1 MLRIVTGSFAP
12 DLEPAL
18 IEEVRRLKA
27 ADPLAP
33 LALIV
38 PSSSLVTYL
47 RRLLVVE
54 SGLPLLNV
62 HFLTFY
68 QLALRLADE
77 WRAAAEPGRVFT
89 QIEIVQD
96 FFCEQLLSHILKRG
110 LPELEPL
117 ARAGSASGAAAAL
130 WATVRD
136 LQDAA
141 VDPALALRAIS
152 EGLFEAD
159 ERPTLRALFTLQAA
173 MVESGRALG
182 VGTADDLTAA
192 VLPWVARS
200 PFLSGL
206 QRACY
211 YGFYDLT
218 QVQLSFFEAVTA
230 HVDATLYF
238 PQGRRRGFAFAQ
250 RFFDRHL
257 SATEISREAAGA
269 DAAARRPACPVRVWS
284 AVGAEDELATV
295 CKEMLNLV
303 ETHGYRFDE
312 IGLAAR
318 TLTPYQAS
326 LRQLFDEHRI
336 PFGATGGT
344 PVTREP
350 LAKALL
356 QLAWLPASGFTR
368 QAVLDL
374 LTSPFYPVGPETES
388 AGVGEPRPDCWKR
401 LAGEA
406 GILRGEEDWK
416 RLAVAQAADGRGGE
430 REGQAN
436 ILWTLAA
443 RLIRNCRALPERGGF
458 AELTDAFV
466 ALAER
471 HVTPSGPKT
480 GGQES
485 AHDQVLSAV
494 ESVLA
499 QLRQL
504 DRLGVEVA
512 WEEWARAFAKA
523 MERTTVPITT
533 VQTQGVTVVDAMAAR
548 GLSFRALFVI
558 GLNEKVFPR
567 VIREDAFLRDRDR
580 RALAETL
587 GFKLDEKLAGY
598 DEEQL
603 LMALLRQ
610 AARERLY
617 LLYQRADADGRVL
630 APSPFV
636 QEGIAGLDE
645 GDLSDPVL
653 HVPRRLAARTGTS
666 PFLPTLLTRTE
677 WALYRAGEGQD
688 VTSFLAATGRDADL
702 FRNSLVALRDIEGEA
717 AGSYD
722 GFVGP
727 LDKYWTRLAARGF
740 APTPLEQYARCPFQ
754 YFADQVLGLE
764 SIRPIEPG
772 VPSAKMLGEL
782 CHAALNLVYVRLRE
796 SGWLEDGVSPD
807 REQALVRSA
816 VKDAF
821 AAAAARQGAGYPLLW
836 ELAQESVAGLVAV
849 LVAQD
854 RENCLAGG
862 FRPVAFEIEASGS
875 LDDLGPQVGP
885 VNIRGRLD
893 RVDERRQPPGWRIVD
908 YKFKQGRDMKGEDR
922 NLLSAA
928 ARGQRVQPPLY
939 ARLKAPDAL
948 AGPVRS
954 LGPEQVEFLFLAPG
968 WEQSVDRAVFEASAW
983 QGPAGPQIRQTLA
996 RLLTGIKAGRFVV
1009 VPDGYCD
1016 HCDYAAACRRFH
1028 GPTWWR
1034 AYRSAAARD
1043 LRQLRKEKV
1052 EEMDT

>member
-1 MLRIVTGSFAP
+1 MLRIVTGPFAP
-12 DLEPAL
+12 DLELAL
-18 IEEVRRLKA
+18 VEEVRRLKA
-27 ADPLAP
+27 ADPLAS

-68 QLALRLADE
+68 QLALRLAGE
-77 WRAAAEPGRVFT
+77 WRAAAEPGTVSP
-89 QIEIVQD
+89 QLEIVQD
-96 FFCEQLLSHILKRG
+96 FFCEQLLSHILKRE

-117 ARAGSASGAAAAL
+117 ARAGSTPGAVAAL

-141 VDPALALRAIS
+141 VEPAVALRALS
-152 EGLFEAD
+152 EGLFEAE
-159 ERPTLRALFTLQAA
+159 ERPMLRALFTLQAA
-173 MVESGRALG
+173 MLESGRALG

-192 VLPWVARS
+192 VCPWVARS

-206 QRACY
+206 RRACY

-230 HVDATLYF
+230 HVAATLYF
-238 PQGRRRGFAFAQ
+238 PQGRHQGFAFAR
-250 RFFDRHL
+250 RFLDRHL

-269 DAAARRPACPVRVWS
+269 DAAARRPACPVHVLS
-284 AVGAEDELATV
+284 TVGVEDELTTV

-312 IGLAAR
+312 IGLVAR
-318 TLTPYQAS
+318 TLTPYQVS
-326 LRQLFDEHRI
+326 LRRLFDEHRI
-336 PFGATGGT
+336 PFNATGGT
-344 PVTREP
+344 SVTREP
-350 LAKALL
+350 LAKVLL
-356 QLAWLPASGFTR
+356 QLAWLPVSGFTR

-374 LTSPFYPVGPETES
+374 LTSPFYRVGPEPES
-388 AGVGEPRPDCWKR
+388 DGVGEPRPDCWKR

-406 GILRGEEDWK
+406 GIMRGEEDWK
-416 RLAVAQAADGRGGE
+416 RLAVTQTEDGRGGE
-430 REGQAN
+430 GDGQAN
-436 ILWTLAA
+436 ILWTLVA
-443 RLIRNCRALPERGGF
+443 RLIRHCRALPERGGF
-458 AELTDAFV
+458 AELTGAFASLV
-466 ALAER
+466 EQ
-471 HVTPSGPKT
+471 HVNLSGPKT
-480 GGQES
+480 GEQDPDRGR
-485 AHDQVLSAV
+485 VMSAV
-494 ESVLA
+494 EPVLA

-504 DRLGVEVA
+504 DRLGVVVS
-512 WEEWARAFAKA
+512 WEEWARTFAGA
-523 MERTTVPITT
+523 MERTTLPTT
-533 VQTQGVTVVDAMAAR
+533 DDRCQGVTVMDAMAAR

-558 GLNEKVFPR
+558 GLNEKIFPR

-587 GFKLDEKLAGY
+587 GYKIDEKLAGY

-617 LLYQRADADGRVL
+617 LLYQRADAEGRVL

-636 QEGIAGLDE
+636 QEGIAEPDE
-645 GDLSDPVL
+645 GGLSDPVL
-653 HVPRRLAARTGTS
+653 HVPRRLAARAGTA

-677 WALYRAGEGQD
+677 WALYQAGEGLD

-702 FRNSLVALRDIEGEA
+702 FRNSLVALRGIEGEE

-722 GFVGP
+722 GFAGP
-727 LDKYWTRLAARGF
+727 LEGYWTRLAARGI

-754 YFADQVLGLE
+754 YFSDQVLGLE

-772 VPSAKMLGEL
+772 VLSAQMLGEL

-796 SGWLEDGVSPD
+796 SGWPEGGLSQDG
-807 REQALVRSA
+807 EQTLVRSA
-816 VKDAF
+816 VQDVF
-821 AAAAARQGAGYPLLW
+821 AAIAARQGTGYPLLW

-862 FRPVAFEIEASGS
+862 FRPVAFEVEASGS
-875 LDDLGPQVGP
+875 LDDLGLQFKP
-885 VNIRGRLD
+885 VHIRGRLD

-922 NLLSAA
+922 NLLQAA
-928 ARGQRVQPPLY
+928 VRGQRVQPPLY
-939 ARLKAPDAL
+939 ARLKGPDVL

-954 LGPEQVEFLFLAPG
+954 LGPERVEFLFLAPG
-968 WEQSVDRAVFEASAW
+968 WDQSVDRATFEASAW

-996 RLLTGIKAGRFVV
+996 RLLNGIQAGQFVI

-1016 HCDYAAACRRFH
+1016 YCDYAAACRRYH
-1028 GPTWWR
+1028 GPTWRR
-1034 AYRSAAARD
+1034 AYRSAPARE
-1043 LRQLRKEKV
+1043 LRQLRKQKV
-1052 EEMDT
+1052 QET

>member
-1 MLRIVTGSFAP
+1 MLRIVTGPFAP
-12 DLEPAL
+12 DLELAL
-18 IEEVRRLKA
+18 VEEVRRLKA
-27 ADPLAP
+27 ADPLVS

-77 WRAAAEPGRVFT
+77 WRAAAEPGT
-89 QIEIVQD
+89 PSPQIEIVQE

-110 LPELEPL
+110 LPELQPL
-117 ARAGSASGAAAAL
+117 ACAGSAPGAAAAL
-130 WATVRD
+130 WAAVRD

-141 VDPALALRAIS
+141 VEPSVALRALN
-152 EGLFEAD
+152 EGLFEAE

-173 MVESGRALG
+173 MLESGRALG

-192 VLPWVARS
+192 VCPWVARS
-200 PFLSGL
+200 SFLSGL
-206 QRACY
+206 HRACY

-230 HVDATLYF
+230 QIDATLYF
-238 PQGRRRGFAFAQ
+238 PQGRHRSFAFAQ
-250 RFFDRHL
+250 RFLDRHL
-257 SATEISREAAGA
+257 SATEISREAAGV

-312 IGLAAR
+312 IGLVAR
-318 TLTPYQAS
+318 TLTPYQGA
-326 LRQLFDEHRI
+326 LRRLFDEHRI

-344 PVTREP
+344 PVIREP
-350 LAKALL
+350 LAKTLL

-374 LTSPFYPVGPETES
+374 LTSPFYRVGLEPES
-388 AGVGEPRPDCWKR
+388 AGGAEPRPDCWKR

-406 GILRGEEDWK
+406 GIMRGEEDWK
-416 RLAVAQAADGRGGE
+416 RLAVAQTEDGGGSE
-430 REGQAN
+430 RDGQAN
-436 ILWTLAA
+436 VLWTVVA
-443 RLIRNCRALPERGGF
+443 RLIRHCRALPERGGF

-466 ALAER
+466 SLVER
-471 HVTPSGPKT
+471 HVNLSGPKT
-480 GGQES
+480 GEPGS
-485 AHDQVLSAV
+485 DQGRVMSAV
-494 ESVLA
+494 EPVLA

-512 WEEWARAFAKA
+512 WEEWARTFARA
-523 MERTTVPITT
+523 MERATLPVTDDRC
-533 VQTQGVTVVDAMAAR
+533 QGVAVMDAMAAR

-558 GLNEKVFPR
+558 GLNEKIFPR

-587 GFKLDEKLAGY
+587 GYKIDEKLAGY

-603 LMALLRQ
+603 LFALLRQ

-636 QEGIAGLDE
+636 QDGSAEPGE
-645 GDLSDPVL
+645 GDVPDPVL
-653 HVPRRLAARTGTS
+653 QVPRRLAARVGTS
-666 PFLPTLLTRTE
+666 PFLPTLLTRME
-677 WALYRAGEGQD
+677 WALYQAGEGHD

-702 FRNSLVALRDIEGEA
+702 FRNSLAALRGIEGEE
-717 AGSYD
+717 AGPYD

-727 LDKYWTRLAARGF
+727 LEGYWTRLAARGI

-754 YFADQVLGLE
+754 YFSDQVLGLK

-772 VPSAKMLGEL
+772 VPSAQRLGEL

-796 SGWLEDGVSPD
+796 SGWPEGGLSPD
-807 REQALVRSA
+807 GEQALVRSA
-816 VKDAF
+816 VQDAF
-821 AAAAARQGAGYPLLW
+821 AAAAARQGTGYPLLW
-836 ELAQESVAGLVAV
+836 ELAQESVAGLVAG
-849 LVAQD
+849 LVVRD
-854 RENCLAGG
+854 REDCLAGG
-862 FRPVAFEIEASGS
+862 FRPVAFEVEASGS
-875 LDDLGPQVGP
+875 LDDLGLQFGP
-885 VNIRGRLD
+885 VNIKGRLD

-922 NLLSAA
+922 NLLQAA
-928 ARGQRVQPPLY
+928 VRGQRVQPPLY
-939 ARLKAPDAL
+939 ARLKGPDAL
-948 AGPVRS
+948 TGPVRS
-954 LGPEQVEFLFLAPG
+954 LGPERVEFLFLAPG
-968 WEQSVDRAVFEASAW
+968 WDQSVDRATFEASTW
-983 QGPAGPQIRQTLA
+983 QGPAGPQIRKTLA
-996 RLLTGIKAGRFVV
+996 RLLSGIKAGQFVV

-1016 HCDYAAACRRFH
+1016 HCDFAAACRRFH
-1028 GPTWWR
+1028 GPTWRR
-1034 AYRSAAARD
+1034 AYRSASARE
-1043 LRQLRKEKV
+1043 LRQVRKEKV
-1052 EEMDT
+1052 EET